1 MTAALSTAT
10 ADPLSGTALE
20 AWRCYLQSPGVIVRE
35 LNAELLAEHG
45 ITSRD
50 YDALLYLA
58 QAESRKLTMS
68 TLADRTMLTRSGIT
82 RLIDGLVSQGLVE
95 RATCATD
102 ARISIARLT
111 DTGHARLVAAGAL
124 HVAGIQRLFHA
135 KFSESELDTLAS
147 LLGRLT
153 SAA

>member
-1 MTAALSTAT
+1 MTV
-10 ADPLSGTALE
+10 ADCIGDLSGAALE

-58 QAESRKLTMS
+58 QARGRKLTMS
-68 TLADRTMLTRSGIT
+68 TLAERTMLTPSGIT

-102 ARISIARLT
+102 ARISVARLT
-111 DTGHARLVAAGAL
+111 EAGHAKLVAAGAV
-124 HVAGIQRLFHA
+124 HVAGIQRLFLA
-135 KFSESELDTLAS
+135 KFSGSELDTLAS

-153 SAA
+153 P